1 MEKEVLLQEV
11 SSVIELESISISF
24 IRNVVIAI
32 AVSLVMLLP
41 KVYISNEVYLT
52 SIRIGRL
59 LNQYYSLKAEQTI
72 LSSKLEEIKFKN
84 RLNY

>member
-1 MEKEVLLQEV
+1 MEKEILLQEV

-52 SIRIGRL
+52 SIRINRL